1 MPIQFVIDSASDIL
15 PEEAA
20 RMGITVLPLTVTFG
34 ETTYRD
40 SVDLSHREFFEK
52 LAACRDLPTTS
63 QLPPADFADC
73 FEQLT
78 AAGQDVVVIT
88 VSSKLS
94 GTYQSATIAAA
105 DYPGR
110 VFVVDSLS
118 AAIGQR
124 ILLLRGLELA
134 EEGLSAGQIAER
146 LDEEK
151 ARIRVMAVIDTLEYL
166 KKGGRISAATALA
179 GTVLSMKPAIEICE
193 GTVSMAGKARGSRQ
207 GNLLL
212 RQLMDKYG
220 GANLDE
226 PYALVYSGLNDSHL
240 QKFIAEQSDLW
251 PEQENL
257 PIHSLGCVIGTH
269 VGPGAYGIAFFEK

>member
-52 LAACRDLPTTS
+52 LAVCRDLPTTS

-88 VSSKLS
+88 VSSRLS

-124 ILLLRGLELA
+124 VLLLRGLELA

>member
-88 VSSKLS
+88 VSSRLS

>member
-40 SVDLSHREFFEK
+40 SMDLSHREFFEK

-88 VSSKLS
+88 VSSRLS

-124 ILLLRGLELA
+124 VLLLRGLELA

-193 GTVSMAGKARGSRQ
+193 GTVSMAGKARGNRQ

>member
-52 LAACRDLPTTS
+52 LAVCRDLPTTS

>member
-1 MPIQFVIDSASDIL
+1 MSIRFVIDSASDIL
-15 PEEAA
+15 PREAA
-20 RMGITVLPLTVTFG
+20 QLSVTVLPLTVTFG
-34 ETTYRD
+34 QATYRD
-40 SVDLSHREFFEK
+40 SVDLTHREFFEK
-52 LAACRDLPTTS
+52 LAACKELPTTS

-73 FEQLT
+73 FEALT
-78 AAGQDVVVIT
+78 AQGHDVVVIT

-94 GTYQSATIAAA
+94 GTYQSAVIAAA

-124 ILLLRGLELA
+124 VLLLRGLALA
-134 EEGLSAGQIAER
+134 EAGLPASRIAAQ

-151 ARIRVMAVIDTLEYL
+151 KRLRVMAIIDTLEYL

-179 GTVLSMKPAIEICE
+179 GTVLSIKPAIEIRD
-193 GTVSMAGKARGSRQ
+193 GLVAMAGKARGTRQ
-207 GNLLL
+207 GNVLL
-212 RQLMDKYG
+212 RQLMDQYG
-220 GANLDE
+220 GADPE
-226 PYALVYSGLNDSHL
+226 APYALVYSGLSDEL
-240 QKFIAEQSDLW
+240 LLKFIEDQPDLW
-251 PEQENL
+251 PDATAL

>member
-1 MPIQFVIDSASDIL
+1 
-15 PEEAA
+15 
-20 RMGITVLPLTVTFG
+20 
-34 ETTYRD
+34 
-40 SVDLSHREFFEK
+40 
-52 LAACRDLPTTS
+52 
-63 QLPPADFADC
+63 
-73 FEQLT
+73 
-78 AAGQDVVVIT
+78 
-88 VSSKLS
+88 
-94 GTYQSATIAAA
+94 
-105 DYPGR
+105 
-110 VFVVDSLS
+110 
-118 AAIGQR
+118 
-124 ILLLRGLELA
+124 
-134 EEGLSAGQIAER
+134 
-146 LDEEK
+146 
-151 ARIRVMAVIDTLEYL
+151 MAVIDTLEYL